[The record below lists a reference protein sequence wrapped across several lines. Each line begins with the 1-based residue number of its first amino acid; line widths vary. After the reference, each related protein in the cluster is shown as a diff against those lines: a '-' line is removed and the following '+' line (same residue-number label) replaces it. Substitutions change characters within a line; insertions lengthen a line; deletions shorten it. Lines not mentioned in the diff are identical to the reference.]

1 MSEMKYQSAAADE
14 LSILDVWNFLKRQYK
29 NIILIFVVSFSLIC
43 LYIFTR
49 PTIYESSADL
59 VVGTKFFFAN
69 ANANP
74 NANPNAN
81 AIEPLEQIKYLYSSK
96 ADIALIRNTSVVR
109 VISKNTNQDS
119 SRKAVEETIN
129 EIVKKH
135 KEYLQE
141 KKDEAVQL
149 LKLTTNGNKESTSE
163 LIDKISAS
171 STTKQA
177 TAITT
182 TMLTYSGTLKI
193 GLGLGLVGSM
203 FFALLF
209 ALIIDYTVKVRKS
222 NKTL

>member
-59 VVGTKFFFAN
+59 VVGTKFFFA
-69 ANANP
+69 
-74 NANPNAN
+74 NAN

>member
-29 NIILIFVVSFSLIC
+29 NIILIFVVLFSLIC

-69 ANANP
+69 ANA
-74 NANPNAN
+74 NAN